1 MRLLPA
7 VLLASVLSWSGWGQT
22 YTISTFAGGALP
34 VNIPGTS
41 ASLYSPQF
49 IAADPAGNVFFVDQD
64 AVLRLDATT
73 GVLTLVAGN
82 GTTGFSRDN
91 GPATSAQLYNPQ
103 GLAVDAAG
111 NLYISDTQNLRVR
124 KVSNGVI
131 TTVAGGGFGLGDNG
145 PATSAQLGFPDG
157 VAVDS
162 AANLYIADPGSER
175 VRKVS
180 NGVITTVAGNGTQ
193 GFSGDNGPPT
203 IAQLNGPSG
212 VAVDAAGSLYIADT
226 YNQLGRKVSNGVI
239 TTVAGNGT
247 QGFSGD
253 NGPATSAQ
261 LGFPE
266 GLAVDSAGS
275 LYIADQENNRIRK
288 VSNGVITTVA
298 GGGTSGLGDNG
309 PATSAQLTPSGVA
322 ADSAGNLYI
331 ADTGNIRIRKVSNG
345 VITTVAGGGSF
356 LGDNGPATSAQ
367 LVNPLGVAVDSAG
380 NLYIGDSYHYRIRK
394 VSNGVITTVAGN
406 GTPGFSGDNGP
417 ATSAQVS
424 VPEGVALDAAG
435 NLYIPDAGNNRIRK
449 VSGGVITT
457 VAGGGSAGLGDNGPA
472 SSAELDGPV
481 GVAVDSAGNLYIADQ
496 GNNRVR
502 KVSNGLIT
510 TVAGGGTSGLGD
522 NGPATSAQL
531 NGPTGV
537 AVDSAGD
544 LYIADFYDNRIRKV
558 SNLVITTVAGNG
570 TRGFSGDNGAATSA
584 ELAGAEGLAV
594 DSAGKLYIA
603 DTSNSRIRKVSNG
616 VITTVAGNGTLGF
629 SGDNGP
635 AASAQFIF
643 PAGMAVDSAGNVYI
657 ADQGNNRIRILM
669 PTGPPCTYSVLPTT
683 LQAASSGGSL
693 AVNIQTTASCTWAV
707 SSLPS
712 WITVSGASSGAGAA
726 TVTLVVAPNSG
737 AALSATILIA
747 GVSVTITQAAAAS
760 PCTYAI
766 PPGGQAF
773 AAAGGTGTMNITA
786 GTGCPWT
793 AASTAS
799 WITITG
805 VGTGSGNGSVGFQ
818 AAPNTG
824 ADRSGSITVAGLS
837 FTVEE
842 AAISITGLASAGSMA
857 QLASAGYWTTT
868 ITLVNT
874 GWTPPLPRLSSF
886 DDNGNPLALPL
897 SFPSPSGGAVPLV
910 LLLASTLDRTLNP
923 GAELV
928 IQTTGANSSPTLVG
942 WAQLLTNGA
951 VGGYAVFSQA
961 IGSANQ
967 EAEVPLENRNAG
979 GYVVAFDNING
990 AATGIALANISA
1002 QAVNTA
1008 ITIRDD
1014 TGAVILTDTLTLPA
1028 MGHTSFD
1035 LVSRYA
1041 SSTAQRRD
1049 TLEFR
1054 TPTAG

>member
-82 GTTGFSRDN
+82 GTTGFSGDN

-145 PATSAQLGFPDG
+145 PATSAQLGFPEG

-162 AANLYIADPGSER
+162 AGNLYIADPGSER

-226 YNQLGRKVSNGVI
+226 YNHLVRKVSNGVI

-380 NLYIGDSYHYRIRK
+380 NLYI
-394 VSNGVITTVAGN
+394 
-406 GTPGFSGDNGP
+406 
-417 ATSAQVS
+417 
-424 VPEGVALDAAG
+424 
-435 NLYIPDAGNNRIRK
+435 PDAGNNRIRK

-472 SSAELDGPV
+472 TSAELDGPV

-594 DSAGKLYIA
+594 DSAGKLYIGE
-603 DTSNSRIRKVSNG
+603 TSNSRIRKVSNG
-616 VITTVAGNGTLGF
+616 VITTVAGNGTL
-629 SGDNGP
+629 
-635 AASAQFIF
+635 
-643 PAGMAVDSAGNVYI
+643 
-657 ADQGNNRIRILM
+657 
-669 PTGPPCTYSVLPTT
+669 
-683 LQAASSGGSL
+683 
-693 AVNIQTTASCTWAV
+693 
-707 SSLPS
+707 
-712 WITVSGASSGAGAA
+712 
-726 TVTLVVAPNSG
+726 
-737 AALSATILIA
+737 
-747 GVSVTITQAAAAS
+747 
-760 PCTYAI
+760 
-766 PPGGQAF
+766 
-773 AAAGGTGTMNITA
+773 
-786 GTGCPWT
+786 
-793 AASTAS
+793 
-799 WITITG
+799 
-805 VGTGSGNGSVGFQ
+805 
-818 AAPNTG
+818 
-824 ADRSGSITVAGLS
+824 
-837 FTVEE
+837 
-842 AAISITGLASAGSMA
+842 
-857 QLASAGYWTTT
+857 
-868 ITLVNT
+868 
-874 GWTPPLPRLSSF
+874 
-886 DDNGNPLALPL
+886 
-897 SFPSPSGGAVPLV
+897 
-910 LLLASTLDRTLNP
+910 
-923 GAELV
+923 
-928 IQTTGANSSPTLVG
+928 
-942 WAQLLTNGA
+942 
-951 VGGYAVFSQA
+951 
-961 IGSANQ
+961 
-967 EAEVPLENRNAG
+967 
-979 GYVVAFDNING
+979 
-990 AATGIALANISA
+990 
-1002 QAVNTA
+1002 
-1008 ITIRDD
+1008 
-1014 TGAVILTDTLTLPA
+1014 
-1028 MGHTSFD
+1028 
-1035 LVSRYA
+1035 
-1041 SSTAQRRD
+1041 
-1049 TLEFR
+1049 
-1054 TPTAG
+1054 